1 METELQQGQTV
12 YVIGEVED
20 DFPVAI
26 VKRAGLCLHCG
37 LALYHCR
44 TPAGQQVVLCRSAV
58 IFPN

>member
-20 DFPVAI
+20 DFPVT
-26 VKRAGLCLHCG
+26 VVRRVGVCCHCG
-37 LALYHCR
+37 LLMYRCR
-44 TPAGQQVVLCRSAV
+44 TPAEQELLLCRSAV